1 MREPAWTARRAWA
14 AWMLRLTLLGLLLAA
29 AAAGAQQPF
38 GRGPRNDPGNG
49 LADAPAGAWDSSA
62 IAAADF
68 ETRLYWL
75 ADSLRLAYHAGPC
88 DLGTR
93 APYQLPPRTAAN
105 ALAVVFA
112 DGRRARWDPLLAI
125 EGELYWPMERACSA
139 LGATLLWA
147 PGRFSGKLL
156 VDTLALRFA
165 VGSEIIHCGDEA
177 RQMPAPVRYERN
189 RLLLPVGF
197 LERVVRP
204 LLGDRFLVP
213 AESLALVQRPLGPV
227 CDGPR
232 VADARGRTTLT
243 WTLASEP
250 DARLRTD
257 RVGLL
262 AIDLPG
268 AYVDP
273 ARRLGAPGAGDARL
287 CSVRPYGGGAEFL
300 FAVDARILGWDTEW
314 RESKREFR
322 VLLTPFAEDLTR
334 GSTYRRW
341 PAVAAG
347 GGRPAAPRRVLL
359 VMPTAEATSEL
370 SGPLAQEAEDVI
382 EFACALGDRV
392 RDRLR
397 ELDLETE
404 VIDMGRR
411 PGMTEWAARANAKGG
426 LACVILRPDICG
438 DELGAGMRVV
448 TAASEPGERPLADL
462 AQAALEFKEPLSGG
476 DTGGPVS
483 LRAWEQV
490 VPQHAA
496 ASEDL
501 GWLMTEHLQFAWR
514 ESGNPPGGGGGS
526 ASGSSGVV
534 WQRWPTG
541 MLEGIDMPAAL
552 LYVGSDAA
560 GRLDSLE
567 AEPARIDAL
576 ALALALALETF
587 ATRYEEGGRW

>member
-1 MREPAWTARRAWA
+1 MGKGDRRKLA
-14 AWMLRLTLLGLLLAA
+14 LLALLLVA
-29 AAAGAQQPF
+29 AAAGAQQPY
-38 GRGPRNDPGNG
+38 GRPPRDDRGNG
-49 LADAPAGAWDSSA
+49 LADAPAAAWDSSA
-62 IAAADF
+62 VAAADL

-88 DLGTR
+88 ELGAR

-105 ALAVVFA
+105 ALAVIFA

-177 RQMPAPVRYERN
+177 RQLPAPVRYEHN

-204 LLGDRFLVP
+204 FLGERFLVP

-227 CDGPR
+227 CDEPR
-232 VADARGRTTLT
+232 IADSRGRTTLT
-243 WTLASEP
+243 WILPSEP

-262 AIDLPG
+262 AIDLSG
-268 AYVDP
+268 AFVDP
-273 ARRLGAPGAGDARL
+273 ARRIGSPGAGDVRL

-300 FAVDARILGWDTEW
+300 FAVDARMLGWDTEW
-314 RESKREFR
+314 RESKHEFR
-322 VLLTPFAEDLTR
+322 VMLTPFAQDLTR

-341 PAVAAG
+341 PAAATG
-347 GGRPAAPRRVLL
+347 GGPRTAPRRVLL
-359 VMPTAEATSEL
+359 VMPTAEATSGL
-370 SGPLAQEAEDVI
+370 SGALANEAEGVM

-392 RDRLR
+392 RDRLA
-397 ELDLETE
+397 ELEVETE
-404 VIDMGRR
+404 VLDMGRR
-411 PGMTEWAARANAKGG
+411 PGMTEWAARANAKDG

-438 DELGAGMRVV
+438 DALGAGMRVV
-448 TAASEPGERPLADL
+448 TAASAPGERPLADL

-476 DTGGPVS
+476 DLAGPVS

-496 ASEDL
+496 ASEEL
-501 GWLMTEHLQFAWR
+501 AWLMTEHLQFAWR
-514 ESGNPPGGGGGS
+514 ESGNAPGGAPGG
-526 ASGSSGVV
+526 ASVV
-534 WQRWPTG
+534 WQRWPTS

-552 LYVGSDAA
+552 LYIGSDAA
-560 GRLDSLE
+560 GRLDPLD
-567 AEPARIDAL
+567 AEPGRLDAL

-587 ATRYEEGGRW
+587 ATRYQEGGGW